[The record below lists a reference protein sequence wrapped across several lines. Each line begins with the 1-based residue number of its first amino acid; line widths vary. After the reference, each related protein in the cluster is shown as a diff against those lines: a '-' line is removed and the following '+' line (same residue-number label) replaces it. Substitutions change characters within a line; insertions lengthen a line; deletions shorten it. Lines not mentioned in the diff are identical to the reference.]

1 MSQIVLYSISEN
13 IATISLNR
21 PDKRN
26 AISRELLDSFMSLIE
41 KAAMEQKIR
50 ALIIRGEGP
59 VFCAGADLKE
69 RESMREEEVHSF
81 LDSVGTSFRFLEKL
95 PFPTI
100 AALDGDAFGGGL
112 ELALSCDFILLREG
126 VKVGLTETGL
136 GIIPGAGGTQ
146 RLPRR
151 IGVSKA
157 MEMILTAKILDSKTA
172 LEYGLANLIAKT
184 SAYAEANILA
194 ETISEKGPIA
204 IRLAKAAIRDGEGLT
219 IEEALKI
226 ERMHYNKTLATEDRK
241 EALSAFK
248 EKRKPQFKGK

>member
-1 MSQIVLYSISEN
+1 
-13 IATISLNR
+13 
-21 PDKRN
+21 
-26 AISRELLDSFMSLIE
+26 
-41 KAAMEQKIR
+41 MEPKIR

-69 RESMREEEVHSF
+69 RETMSEEEVHLF
-81 LDSVGTSFRFLEKL
+81 LDSVGTCFRFLEKL

-151 IGVSKA
+151 IGFSKA
-157 MEMILTAKILDSKTA
+157 MEMILTARILDSKTA
-172 LEYGLANLIAKT
+172 FEYGLANLIAGT
-184 SAYAEANILA
+184 SAYAEANSLA
-194 ETISEKGPIA
+194 ATISEKGPIA
-204 IRLAKAAIRDGEGLT
+204 VRLAKAAIRDGEGLK

-241 EALSAFK
+241 EALAAFK
-248 EKRKPQFKGK
+248 EKRKPLFKGE